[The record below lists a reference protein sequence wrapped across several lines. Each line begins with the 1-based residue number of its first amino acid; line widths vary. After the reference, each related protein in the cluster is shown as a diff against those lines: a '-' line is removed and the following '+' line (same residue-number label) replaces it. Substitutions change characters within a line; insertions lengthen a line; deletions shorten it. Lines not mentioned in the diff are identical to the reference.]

1 MRFELTDETL
11 QQLVEE
17 VVYRVRAELEPS
29 EQRQEW
35 LSVDTAARYLDVSA
49 ERIRKLTA
57 GRDLPHYQEGPGCR
71 IFFRRSE
78 LDAWMI
84 RTRIAPR
91 REPEGA

>member
-1 MRFELTDETL
+1 MKIELTDETL

-35 LSVDTAARYLDVSA
+35 LSVESAARHLDVSA
-49 ERIRKLTA
+49 ERIRKLA
-57 GRDLPHYQEGPGCR
+57 AVRDLPYYQEAPGCR
-71 IFFRRSE
+71 VFFRRSE

-84 RTRIAPR
+84 GTRIAPR